1 MKRYAIKNLE
11 QWKNSPNRKPLLL
24 YGARQ
29 VGKTWLVRDFA
40 NKYYENL
47 VELNFFTNER
57 LRQIFDAN
65 IAPEFIVE
73 QLELLFNTKIDPQK
87 TLLFF
92 DEIQE
97 SQRAMDTLKSFNDL
111 APQYNIIAAGSFL
124 GVVTARQPVGQTDH
138 FTLYPMSFCEFLEAK
153 GQEGLADIINNRKTD
168 MFTEPVRATFEE
180 LLRQYF
186 YVGGMPAAV
195 KEYIETNDYKRTR
208 EIQNKLLTEYRGDF
222 SKHIDKKDAPRVRM
236 LWDSIPLHL
245 FKENKKFVYKNV
257 KVGGRAAEF
266 EIAMQWLID
275 TGLVY
280 RINKTECPKIPLA
293 MHYLPEHFK
302 LYMMDIGLFAAMAQ
316 IQPSDLLLQGMD
328 IVSDMYG
335 ALAEQYV
342 LQELKASGIRQ
353 LFYWGREG
361 SARSELDFVTQ
372 LDNAGVVPIEVKS
385 ANNTKAKSLQV
396 YIKQY
401 QPHVAVRTSLNQF
414 RMTDGIYDIP
424 LYMISQM
431 TNLLIRDK

>member
-1 MKRYAIKNLE
+1 MKRYAIAALE
-11 QWKNSPNRKPLLL
+11 NWKNSPNRKPLLL

-40 NKYYENL
+40 SKYYGNL
-47 VELNFFTNER
+47 IELNFFTNER

-65 IAPEFIVE
+65 ISPEFIIG
-73 QLELLFNTKIDPQK
+73 QLELLYNTKIDPQK

-97 SQRAMDTLKSFNDL
+97 SQRAMDALKAFNDL

-138 FTLYPMSFCEFLEAK
+138 YTLYPMSFCEFLEAK
-153 GQEGLADIINNRKTD
+153 GQENLAALVNNHQTD
-168 MFTEPVRATFEE
+168 MLTEPVRAEFENA
-180 LLRQYF
+180 LRQYF

-195 KEYIETNDYKRTR
+195 KEFVETADLKRVR
-208 EIQNKLLTEYRGDF
+208 IIQDKLLTEYRGDF

-245 FKENKKFVYKNV
+245 FRENKKFVYKHV

-266 EIAMQWLID
+266 EIAMQWLVD

-280 RINKTECPKIPLA
+280 KINKTECPKLPLA

-302 LYMMDIGLFAAMAQ
+302 LYMMDIGLFGAMAG
-316 IQPSDLLLQGMD
+316 IQPSDLLLQGTD

-335 ALAEQYV
+335 ALAEQFV
-342 LQELKASGIRQ
+342 LQELKASGIVS

-372 LDNAGVVPIEVKS
+372 IDGKGVVPIEVKS
-385 ANNTKAKSLQV
+385 ASNTKAKSLQV
-396 YIKQY
+396 YIKMY
-401 QPHVAVRTSLNQF
+401 QPQVSVRTSLNQY
-414 RMTDGIYDIP
+414 RTTDGLYDIP

-431 TNLLIRDK
+431 EQLIVEN